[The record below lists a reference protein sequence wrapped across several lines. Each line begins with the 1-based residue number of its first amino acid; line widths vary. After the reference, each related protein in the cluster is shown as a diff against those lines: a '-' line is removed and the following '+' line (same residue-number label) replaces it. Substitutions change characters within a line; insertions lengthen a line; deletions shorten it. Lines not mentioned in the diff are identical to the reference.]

1 MLYQHILFI
10 LTLVIS
16 VFILSAFF
24 LLHLL
29 SLLSLDFLSSLF
41 FFFLLPFLFGQ
52 ATTHSC
58 QRTACGNK
66 VINLSPYG
74 SLRSNLSSSLVTN
87 SLASWTI
94 SVVHITFISWQII
107 GSILPI
113 NVIVKSIVCEHVH
126 AHVVFIHTL
135 TNNTFNKN

>member
-1 MLYQHILFI
+1 MLHQHILFI

-16 VFILSAFF
+16 VFRLSAFF

-29 SLLSLDFLSSLF
+29 SLLSLDFPSSL
-41 FFFLLPFLFGQ
+41 FFFLLPFLFAQ

-94 SVVHITFISWQII
+94 SVVHITFISWQRI